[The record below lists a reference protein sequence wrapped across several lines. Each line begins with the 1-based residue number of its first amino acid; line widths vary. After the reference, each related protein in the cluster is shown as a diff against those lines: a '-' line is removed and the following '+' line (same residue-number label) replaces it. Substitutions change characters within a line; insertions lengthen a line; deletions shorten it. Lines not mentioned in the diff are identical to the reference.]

1 MEEQLLKDIKESY
14 EMIMSAPTYTY
25 ERGKGT
31 KAYCLY
37 RIKVLRARLL
47 EMQKNV
53 EKHNSIP
60 FFK

>member
-14 EMIMSAPTYTY
+14 DMLMSAPAYTY
-25 ERGKGT
+25 DRGKGT

-47 EMQKNV
+47 EMQKEV
-53 EKHNSIP
+53 EKH
-60 FFK
+60 

>member
-14 EMIMSAPTYTY
+14 DMLMSAPSYTY
-25 ERGKGT
+25 DRGKGT

-47 EMQKNV
+47 EMQKEV
-53 EKHNSIP
+53 ENH
-60 FFK
+60 